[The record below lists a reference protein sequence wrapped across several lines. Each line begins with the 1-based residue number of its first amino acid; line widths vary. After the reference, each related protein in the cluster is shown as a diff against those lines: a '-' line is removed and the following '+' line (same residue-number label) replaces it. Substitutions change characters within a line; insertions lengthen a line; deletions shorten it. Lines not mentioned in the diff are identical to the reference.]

1 MTNKTLDERRSFY
14 ADYNRARINQGLIRE
29 FPDTKEEF
37 HKYLNSKYTNLE
49 DFTKTNMLKILA
61 EHVGFILPLDY
72 YAERNHAWSERIEL
86 KTHHNDM
93 TWWREIIHQDYL
105 QGDKEKCLE
114 VIELGLR
121 YYRSIINNSK
131 NKKEIRKELH
141 NLLMNLINIREL
153 HF

>member
-1 MTNKTLDERRSFY
+1 MKTLDERRNFY
-14 ADYNRARINQGLIRE
+14 ADYNRARINQRLIIE
-29 FPDTKEEF
+29 FPKTEQEF
-37 HKYLNSKYTNLE
+37 SKYLNSKYTNLE
-49 DFTKTNMLKILA
+49 DFVRTNVLRILNNNC
-61 EHVGFILPLDY
+61 GFILPLDY
-72 YAERNHAWSERIEL
+72 YAEKNHAWSERIEL
-86 KTHHNDM
+86 KTHYHDM

-114 VIELGLR
+114 VIELGFR